1 MMKFNLFLTNPDVKS
16 VKSKWFSLRALRNVK
31 WQQVIRDGDL
41 CKRRKAA
48 PQIMVN
54 PWHGLSEKQLQE
66 NWQLRRRDNETR
78 ATLSKNSI
86 DTHETDTFQN

>member
-1 MMKFNLFLTNPDVKS
+1 M
-16 VKSKWFSLRALRNVK
+16 
-31 WQQVIRDGDL
+31 IRDGDL

-66 NWQLRRRDNETR
+66 NWELRRCDNETR
-78 ATLSKNSI
+78 PALGKNSS
-86 DTHETDTFQN
+86 DTDETDTFKNQWIFIVFCDLLPTTAVNFSRREWKFR